1 MRLQE
6 VYSIRQQACE
16 SWPDLSFDEKKATG
30 GVVYFTLKNL
40 YEVQMLLQLLSP
52 LPFLTE
58 SINDVK
64 KTSPGFNQLN
74 GIATFD
80 GSSKNNLL
88 GAYNRLKSKA
98 ITIVDFFNSI
108 KYTQQADGFDIKLPP
123 DISLLDLSRC
133 AKDLNT
139 VFSTCPLLSKE
150 GCSVSLAAVDVGSIW
165 LSFVIGGATV
175 ASVLG
180 IIAALVDK
188 ALIIR
193 SHHLTTQEQ
202 AERIKSL
209 QMGNDAL
216 EQANRI
222 NQEIGKQLLNQV
234 CKDLSE
240 EHNVEDPE
248 DFERLKNSV
257 KLLSDWM
264 CKGMEIYAA
273 VQAPTEVKAVFP
285 PVETQALAEKA
296 IALLAPQTSD
306 AEE

>member
-6 VYSIRQQACE
+6 IYSVCQQACE
-16 SWPDLSFDEKKATG
+16 SWRDLSFDEKKATG

-40 YEVQMLLQLLSP
+40 DEVKMLLQLLEP
-52 LPFLTE
+52 LPFLTQ
-58 SINDVK
+58 SIDDIK
-64 KTSPGFNQLN
+64 KTSPGFNQLG

-80 GSSKNNLL
+80 STAKNNLS
-88 GAYNRLKSKA
+88 ASYNRLKSK
-98 ITIVDFFNSI
+98 ITTIVDLFESI
-108 KYTQQADGFDIKLPP
+108 EYKKQADGFDIKLPP
-123 DISLLDLSRC
+123 DISLLDLSKC
-133 AKDLNT
+133 ARDLNT

-165 LSFVIGGATV
+165 LSFVIGGVAV
-175 ASVLG
+175 ASVIG
-180 IIAALVDK
+180 IVAALVDK

-193 SHHLTTQEQ
+193 SHYLTTQEQ

-209 QMGNDAL
+209 HMGNEAL
-216 EQANRI
+216 EQANNI
-222 NQEIGKQLLNQV
+222 NQEIGKQLLNHV
-234 CKDLSE
+234 CQDLAD
-240 EHNVEDPE
+240 EHKVDDPE

-264 CKGMEIYAA
+264 SKGMEIYAA

-296 IALLAPQTSD
+296 IALLAPKTSD